1 MNCQTCKTMLSAYR
15 DQELGG
21 REMLSV
27 RSHLSECED
36 CRQELAAIEA
46 IHRALGRLNK
56 VPVPAGLEN
65 RIHGAV
71 FRPKPKTGAPLQM
84 AAWGGLAATAAL
96 CAVIV
101 FQVANPTVSPN
112 MAEGIRSPGTHDL
125 ALSNSADPL
134 GVYVPVLTV
143 SDPGQGQ

>member
-1 MNCQTCKTMLSAYR
+1 MNCQTCKGVLSAYR

-21 REMLSV
+21 KEMLAV
-27 RSHLSECED
+27 RAHLSECEE

-56 VPVPAGLEN
+56 VPVPTGLEN

-71 FRPKPKTGAPLQM
+71 FRPKPRPGAPLQM

-96 CAVIV
+96 CAVLV
-101 FQVANPTVSPN
+101 FQFTNPSGGGSMSEVLDGPTAN
-112 MAEGIRSPGTHDL
+112 EL

-134 GVYVPVLTV
+134 GVYVPVLSV
-143 SDPGQGQ
+143 SDPGPGQ

>member
-1 MNCQTCKTMLSAYR
+1 MLA
-15 DQELGG
+15 
-21 REMLSV
+21 V
-27 RSHLSECED
+27 RAHLSECEE

-46 IHRALGRLNK
+46 IHRALGRLNE
-56 VPVPAGLEN
+56 VPVPTGLEN

-101 FQVANPTVSPN
+101 FQLANPSGGRPIADGDERPAN
-112 MAEGIRSPGTHDL
+112 DL

-134 GVYVPVLTV
+134 GVYVPVLSV
-143 SDPGQGQ
+143 SDPGPGQ

>member
-1 MNCQTCKTMLSAYR
+1 MNCQTCKNVLSAYR

-21 REMLSV
+21 REMLAV
-27 RSHLSECED
+27 RAHLSECEE

-46 IHRALGRLNK
+46 IHRALGRLNE
-56 VPVPAGLEN
+56 VPVPTGLEN

-101 FQVANPTVSPN
+101 FQLANPSGGRPIADGDDRPAN
-112 MAEGIRSPGTHDL
+112 DL

-134 GVYVPVLTV
+134 GVYVPVLSV
-143 SDPGQGQ
+143 SDPGPGQ

>member
-1 MNCQTCKTMLSAYR
+1 MNCQTCKNVISAYR

-21 REMLSV
+21 REMLAV
-27 RSHLSECED
+27 RAHLSECEE

-46 IHRALGRLNK
+46 IHRALGRLND

-101 FQVANPTVSPN
+101 FQLANPASSRQLADSLDQPTTN
-112 MAEGIRSPGTHDL
+112 DL

-134 GVYVPVLTV
+134 GVYVPVLSV
-143 SDPGQGQ
+143 SNPGSGQ